1 MKDSDNNQEGF
12 TNEIKEKIKNYLE
25 SRGYSITNP
34 EALQNASIPEAND
47 NSSVIDYM
55 IRTSASNESVLDM
68 PQMYEHLVEFV
79 NHIPHI
85 QKLQLK
91 PLLFAFFYRTV
102 IELHRE
108 KHTDVATEFFE
119 KYTKENPD
127 GSRPFHCFHDSD
139 LKKLQQ
145 YLMASSFTQTNSL
158 DKTAFA
164 TQLTETTYQAL
175 VAFLM
180 DESYDK
186 FLLILNNYIN
196 VTHVPLDHYT
206 SGFDKIPGF
215 IFKSTE
221 QAEQPTLTS
230 TTLLKDNP
238 YDMAKRF
245 LGEECTFEF
254 FDDDPPIRMTNPF
267 QLPPIIHERILSVSL
282 DIQNM
287 AHLSKSV
294 LPSCAYFT
302 FNDENLAYDINGP
315 GSLIAAAT
323 ERNYI
328 KLFSTNVNTDLD
340 DELRFQQIHSSKN
353 HLLVPRFPVGRDQ
366 THHYCMRTL
375 IGPRTYSLRFSPESR
390 FLLAGCNNNIRLYS
404 CETTGIVGSYD
415 VPCGIIWSCDWSPL
429 GYHFVTASDDSCAW
443 LWSIDRSKPLRL
455 FVHHQE
461 PLTDVKYHPN
471 ASTIATTSYD
481 RSIMLWDIRC
491 QGNSNPFT
499 KMFVE
504 SVAVSNVVQF
514 TRNGRI
520 VISGDEF
527 GKISV
532 WDIGE
537 GRMIG
542 SVKAHRGSVVDMAVS
557 IEGTILASTGIGG
570 EVLLWDMGTLCS
582 TASASG
588 SEHLKKLQPRKAQT
602 HRIAFSN
609 RNLLH
614 AIGSI
619 RRDDEEQFPGN
630 TEGNSKAN
638 DENDEERNTGD
649 DVEN

>member
-1 MKDSDNNQEGF
+1 MLHIRRQMK
-12 TNEIKEKIKNYLE
+12 I
-25 SRGYSITNP
+25 
-34 EALQNASIPEAND
+34 
-47 NSSVIDYM
+47 
-55 IRTSASNESVLDM
+55 
-68 PQMYEHLVEFV
+68 H
-79 NHIPHI
+79 HI
-85 QKLQLK
+85 QYLQLK

-108 KHTDVATEFFE
+108 KYTDVATEFFE

-127 GSRPFHCFHDSD
+127 GTRPFHCFHDSD

-164 TQLTETTYQAL
+164 TQLTETTHQAL

-180 DESYDK
+180 DKSYDR

-196 VTHVPLDHYT
+196 VTHVPLDHFT
-206 SGFDKIPGF
+206 GIDKIPGF
-215 IFKSTE
+215 IYKSTE
-221 QAEQPTLTS
+221 QAEQPTLTL
-230 TTLLKDNP
+230 TTLLENNP
-238 YDMAKRF
+238 YDLAKRF
-245 LGEECTFEF
+245 LGDECTFEF
-254 FDDDPPIRMTNPF
+254 FDDDPSIRMTNPF
-267 QLPPIIHERILSVSL
+267 QLPQVIHERVLAVSL

-287 AHLSKSV
+287 AHLSKSS

-302 FNDENLAYDINGP
+302 FNDENIAYDINGS
-315 GSLIAAAT
+315 GSLLAVAT

-340 DELRFQQIHSSKN
+340 DELKFQQIHSSKN
-353 HLLVPRFPVGRDQ
+353 HLLGPRFPVVREQ
-366 THHYCMRTL
+366 NHHFCMRTL
-375 IGPRTYSLRFSPESR
+375 IGPRTYCLRFSPESR

-404 CETTGIVGSYD
+404 CETTGISGSYD

-443 LWSIDRSKPLRL
+443 LWAVDRSKPLRL

-461 PLTDVKYHPN
+461 PLTDIKYHPN
-471 ASTIATTSYD
+471 AATLATASYD

-499 KMFVE
+499 KMFAE
-504 SVAVSNVVQF
+504 SIAVPNVVQF
-514 TRNGRI
+514 TRNGRV

-527 GKISV
+527 GKIST

-542 SVKAHRGSVVDMAVS
+542 SVRAHKGSVVDMAVS
-557 IEGTILASTGIGG
+557 IEGSILASTGIGG

-588 SEHLKKLQPRKAQT
+588 SEHLKRLQPRKAQT

-619 RRDDEEQFPGN
+619 RRDDEEQFTVNPN
-630 TEGNSKAN
+630 NNNNNAN
-638 DENDEERNTGD
+638 DGD
-649 DVEN
+649 DGEIDENEN

>member
-1 MKDSDNNQEGF
+1 MKTSNSQGGF
-12 TNEIKEKIKNYLE
+12 KNEIVNYLE
-25 SRGYSITNP
+25 SCGYSIANP
-34 EALQNASIPEAND
+34 ETLRNASIPPANE
-47 NSSVIDYM
+47 NCSVIDYM
-55 IRTSASNESVLDM
+55 IRASASNESVLNM
-68 PQMYEHLVEFV
+68 PKMYEDLVEFV
-79 NHIPHI
+79 NQVPNI
-85 QKLQLK
+85 QYLQLK

-108 KHTDVATEFFE
+108 KHTEAATEFFE
-119 KYTKENPD
+119 KYTKDNPD
-127 GSRPFHCFHDSD
+127 GTRPFHCFHDSD

-158 DKTAFA
+158 DKTAFS

-180 DESYDK
+180 DKSYDK

-196 VTHVPLDHYT
+196 VTHVPLDHFT
-206 SGFDKIPGF
+206 SGIDKIPGF
-215 IFKSTE
+215 IYKSTE
-221 QAEQPTLTS
+221 QVEQPSLTL

-245 LGEECTFEF
+245 LGPECKFEF
-254 FDDDPPIRMTNPF
+254 FDDDPTRITNPF
-267 QLPPIIHERILSVSL
+267 QLPPIIHERVIAISL

-287 AHLSKSV
+287 AHLSKSD

-302 FNDENLAYDINGP
+302 FNDENLAYDINGS

-328 KLFSTNVNTDLD
+328 KLFSTNVHTDLD
-340 DELRFQQIHSSKN
+340 DELKFQQLNYPKEFKK
-353 HLLVPRFPVGRDQ
+353 HLLVPRYPVGRDQ
-366 THHYCMRTL
+366 TFHYCMRTL
-375 IGPRTYSLRFSPESR
+375 IGPRTYCLKFSPESR

-404 CETTGIVGSYD
+404 CETSGIAGSYD

-443 LWSIDRSKPLRL
+443 MWAVDRSKPLRL

-461 PLTDVKYHPN
+461 PLTDIKYHPN
-471 ASTIATTSYD
+471 AATIATSSYD

-499 KMFVE
+499 KMFAE
-504 SVAVSNVVQF
+504 SVAVPNVVQF

-520 VISGDEF
+520 VISGDES
-527 GKISV
+527 GKISI

-542 SVKAHRGSVVDMAVS
+542 SVRAHKDSVVDMAVS
-557 IEGTILASTGIGG
+557 IEGTILASTAAGS

-588 SEHLKKLQPRKAQT
+588 AEPLKKFQPRKAQT

-619 RRDDEEQFPGN
+619 RCDNEEQFLPNHNKNVNNFGSN
-630 TEGNSKAN
+630 LINDNDAITEGR
-638 DENDEERNTGD
+638 E
-649 DVEN
+649 